1 MVVPWFVDDVGV
13 GRSDQ
18 VTIIRELILQMTS
31 TWSLPLLV
39 LTQWHSDA
47 FITLKEFPFSSN
59 GVASIFGYNRARSR
73 SCRWCLC
80 DAISEM

>member
-31 TWSLPLLV
+31 TWSLPLSV
-39 LTQWHSDA
+39 LTQ
-47 FITLKEFPFSSN
+47 
-59 GVASIFGYNRARSR
+59 
-73 SCRWCLC
+73 
-80 DAISEM
+80 